1 MSVTRV
7 LRILSFFGL
16 AIGLLLLVVSLVF
29 GGSSGDK
36 GMLSANGEILSVDNF
51 KPTVRFP
58 IDNGQTVTAVGPV
71 SPGSNPGQK
80 VRVFYDPANPQHFFI
95 SSGGGFRTA
104 LIVIGALL
112 ALAGAAG
119 LFFLAPRSRGIAW
132 LRSNGMKVAGR
143 IVNVKRD
150 SVEINNKPAWKV
162 SLEWTANGVTG
173 RGTARLTKDPQ
184 TALAGRSQLDVWVDP
199 KNPKSYW
206 VDTDFLK

>member
-1 MSVTRV
+1 MNVTRV

-16 AIGLLLLVVSLVF
+16 AIGLLLLVVTLVF

-36 GMLSANGEILSVDNF
+36 SMLSASGEVLSVDNF

-58 IDNGQTVTAVGPV
+58 INNGQTVTAVAPV
-71 SPGSNPGQK
+71 SPGYNPGQK

-104 LIVIGALL
+104 LIAIGALL

-119 LFFLAPRSRGIAW
+119 LFFLARIKSGIAR
-132 LRSNGMKVAGR
+132 LRSNGVKVAGR
-143 IVNVKRD
+143 IVDVKRD
-150 SVEINNKPAWKV
+150 AIEINGKPTWKI
-162 SLEWTANGVTG
+162 SLDWNANGVAG
-173 RGTARLTKDPQ
+173 HGTTRVMRDPRPLLGARTD
-184 TALAGRSQLDVWVDP
+184 LDVWVDP